1 MDFSNTVIIMTSN
14 LGAQH
19 LLAGLSGEVSMK
31 EAKEQVRGEGGIQ
44 RFNGTLQVLS
54 FHLLGERDP

>member
-1 MDFSNTVIIMTSN
+1 MTSN